1 MGLLKHIQLKGV
13 GGVTLTSSLVA
24 KHEDTVLDPTAGDV
38 NTGGREKR
46 QPEVSGS
53 STKRQKLVKEESNV
67 VTISSEKS
75 HESIEKDDADVQS
88 SRDTGPRTDNVV
100 LKTPGMGSV
109 KRRGKKIVF
118 SESGESSDQA
128 DHDTGPH
135 PPMKRGGTEIAFSES
150 GEASNEG
157 DLHVLDRVR
166 CLSQLVGSVPGLV
179 TSWYERKVKTEAR
192 LRDRISRYRLRMTDQ
207 AAKNAKL
214 AKKVRKLKKLKKTTP
229 VEKGTEAIRMLA
241 KNTIEHAKVVEALE
255 KELENARAESV
266 EHAYEKLKQ
275 ANEELEIQREMAK
288 KLNGELEL
296 EKDGRRQECES
307 LQKSLE
313 RVSSE
318 RQWLIQEGFEY
329 VINRLHKSREYL
341 GLLGAVQ
348 SNLWDSGAHY
358 GLEQC
363 YESCKDGVA
372 LEDASLYNPGAH
384 ERFLKAV
391 HELEHT
397 RFPYVVALSQCA
409 DRSLDDLRALEPTG
423 LEKDGDE
430 VAVDG
435 GGSGGNQ

>member
-13 GGVTLTSSLVA
+13 GGVKLTSSLVA
-24 KHEDTVLDPTAGDV
+24 KHEDTVLDPTTGDV
-38 NTGGREKR
+38 NTGGGEKR
-46 QPEVSGS
+46 QLVVSGS
-53 STKRQKLVKEESNV
+53 STKRRKLVKEESNV

-75 HESIEKDDADVQS
+75 HDSIEKDDADVQS
-88 SRDTGPRTDNVV
+88 SRDTGPRTENVV
-100 LKTPGMGSV
+100 LETPGTGSV
-109 KRRGKKIVF
+109 KRRRKKIVF

-207 AAKNAKL
+207 VAKNAKL

-266 EHAYEKLKQ
+266 EHT
-275 ANEELEIQREMAK
+275 
-288 KLNGELEL
+288 
-296 EKDGRRQECES
+296 
-307 LQKSLE
+307 
-313 RVSSE
+313 
-318 RQWLIQEGFEY
+318 Y
-329 VINRLHKSREYL
+329 VITNYFRLL
-341 GLLGAVQ
+341 VII
-348 SNLWDSGAHY
+348 
-358 GLEQC
+358 
-363 YESCKDGVA
+363 
-372 LEDASLYNPGAH
+372 
-384 ERFLKAV
+384 
-391 HELEHT
+391 
-397 RFPYVVALSQCA
+397 
-409 DRSLDDLRALEPTG
+409 
-423 LEKDGDE
+423 
-430 VAVDG
+430 
-435 GGSGGNQ
+435 